1 MPVVNPNQ
9 IVPPNQFKV
18 LPATGAP
25 TRLKKS
31 PLSPTREGR
40 YTALAATKVFGSNGP
55 ALSNE
60 DAFIRHFVTE
70 TEAGGG
76 KVLFDSNQFPALL
89 NAFVDGGTLIRDN
102 HLRVVVEVNGVP
114 IIHVASGGVVGAGEF
129 DITDNA
135 SVIECEFGTAYGA
148 GTKLEWYINSD
159 TDVIVLNQNVDFPAN
174 QFVQENLFLHLLA
187 EDQIVN
193 VAPVAGFG

>member
-1 MPVVNPNQ
+1 MAVVNPNQ

-25 TRLKKS
+25 TRLGKS
-31 PLSPTREGR
+31 PLSRTRAGQ
-40 YTALAATKVFGSNGP
+40 YTALAATKVYGSNGP

-60 DAFIRHFVTE
+60 DAFIRHFVTAA
-70 TEAGGG
+70 EAGGG
-76 KVLFDSNQFPALL
+76 KVTFDSNQFPALL
-89 NAFVDGGTLIRDN
+89 NAFVDAGTLTREN
-102 HLRVVVEVNGVP
+102 NLRVVCEVNGTP

-135 SVIECEFGTAYGA
+135 SVIECEFGTAYGE
-148 GTKLEWYINSD
+148 GTKLEWYINAD
-159 TDVIVLNQNVDFPAN
+159 ADVIALNQDADLPTG
-174 QFVQENLFLHLLA
+174 QLVQEQLFLHLLA

-193 VAPVAGFG
+193 VAPAAGFP